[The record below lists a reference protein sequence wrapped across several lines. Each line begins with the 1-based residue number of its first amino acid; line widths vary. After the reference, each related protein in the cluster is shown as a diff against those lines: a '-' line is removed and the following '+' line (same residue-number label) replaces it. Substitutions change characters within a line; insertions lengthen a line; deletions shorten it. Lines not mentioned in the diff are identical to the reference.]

1 MKGPAIARRGVES
14 QDTLRINE
22 ERMASDSEYMP
33 DLGTNP
39 ATVQMYDSYFAAK
52 DGPLLK
58 ARIDDAARQVGLN
71 PGLLAASLFAEFS
84 PRYYSRP
91 SGQEVEGWLIGTD
104 DYKERRADI
113 EAKIPAAKVLKPIR
127 FEPHVN
133 EAGRLIPEV
142 PVFRAQHAV
151 LASAVYLKHS
161 ELQVRSIMHS
171 IGGSFDRL
179 TVEHQFALTR
189 YTMNAGAGAA
199 RKRILEFLGFSLG
212 KKGLV
217 HDKKTREFLAYTPWK
232 LKGGVEQFSA
242 THPQR
247 AATAHAAQAIHL
259 SQKIFAV
266 YPAGGSDSL
275 MFMR

>member
-1 MKGPAIARRGVES
+1 
-14 QDTLRINE
+14 
-22 ERMASDSEYMP
+22 MASDPEYRP

-39 ATVQMYDSYFAAK
+39 ATVQMYDSYFAGK

-58 ARIDDAARQVGLN
+58 ARIEDAARQVGVN

-84 PRYYSRP
+84 PGYYARP
-91 SGQEVEGWLIGTD
+91 NGQEVEGWLIGTD
-104 DYKERRADI
+104 DYQERKADI
-113 EAKIPAAKVLKPIR
+113 EAKIPAAKALKPIR
-127 FEPHVN
+127 YEPHVN
-133 EAGRLIPEV
+133 EAGRLIPGV
-142 PVFRAQHAV
+142 PIFRAQQAV

-161 ELQVRSIMHS
+161 ELQVRSIMLS

-199 RKRILEFLGFSLG
+199 RKRVSELLGFSPG

-217 HDKKTREFLAYTPWK
+217 HDKKPREFLAYTPWK
-232 LKGGVEQFSA
+232 LKDGVEQFSA

-259 SQKIFAV
+259 SQKIFAI
-266 YPAGGSDSL
+266 YPAGGRDSL
-275 MFMR
+275 MFIR